1 MKLKE
6 FFLLVTCKVE
16 KEGFLSTL
24 GHQVQQVNKLATKK

>member
-1 MKLKE
+1 MCKREKVMKLKE

-24 GHQVQQVNKLATKK
+24 GHQVQ